1 MRIVAILGLA
11 AVLGGAAAV
20 SSAHGEPG
28 AAEPL
33 ALLRGE
39 RASDLLP
46 ARFRLPSMAVVDSRL
61 VASRRSEGRP
71 VRLYLV
77 QTANGSLCSLLVYRG
92 SAAGMGCDLPSGF
105 FGDEGGLAAISGRF
119 FAGIVAN
126 EVSQLVIIGRQG
138 DRHPVGFTADR
149 GFIVGCRGPD
159 GCACS
164 VAWAETY
171 DAAGV
176 RISRDRW
183 LAPRCWRRD

>member
-1 MRIVAILGLA
+1 MRIVAILVLA

-20 SSAHGEPG
+20 SSAYGEPG

-33 ALLRGE
+33 ALLRAE
-39 RASDLLP
+39 RATDLLP

-61 VASRRSEGRP
+61 VASRRADGRQA
-71 VRLYLV
+71 RLYLV
-77 QTANGSLCSLLVYRG
+77 ETATGSLCSLLVYGGR
-92 SAAGMGCDLPSGF
+92 AAGLGCSPPSTF
-105 FGDEGGLAAISGRF
+105 FGDEGGLAATSGRF

-149 GFIVGCRGPD
+149 GFIVACRGPD

-164 VAWAETY
+164 VGWAETY
-171 DAAGV
+171 DAAGT
-176 RISRDRW
+176 RLSRDRW
-183 LAPRCWRRD
+183 LAPRCWRSY